1 MHAETA
7 IAPQL
12 PSFVSIVFPVSF
24 PFILCHHFSLF
35 THLRPQHPQSDSP
48 SDSCTRPL
56 KYFLVSPGAD
66 FNGLRIGRHRPLNLL
81 RPLSLPENSC
91 VAQLVRSIRSF
102 SSSDG
107 CTAKPRRVALSGDP
121 LPVFVIVRIVPGL
134 QRGPAIV
141 RLGSTD

>member
-1 MHAETA
+1 MTLCLLTLQDRNTRNPTA
-7 IAPQL
+7 PATLAPGR
-12 PSFVSIVFPVSF
+12 SNI
-24 PFILCHHFSLF
+24 
-35 THLRPQHPQSDSP
+35 
-48 SDSCTRPL
+48 
-56 KYFLVSPGAD
+56 FLVSPGAD

-81 RPLSLPENSC
+81 RPLSLRENSC

-107 CTAKPRRVALSGDP
+107 CTAKPRRVALSGDH